1 MEEISHFIEKQWLFG
16 SFCPPPAPH
25 FVPLLGQS
33 IPKFSR
39 TLNITNRHV
48 EATSWEMSEVKCHE
62 EQRSRVPS
70 EWVDK
75 CYMSASCLKTRRM
88 ISLSSGPTEITA
100 GRRAARLSKQTP
112 ARGARGTTES
122 CNLESNQLS
131 MTSVSLSG
139 RRRRDGWRQEMLML
153 GLKLL
158 RLRKWFQQLRGRS
171 KMEK

>member
-1 MEEISHFIEKQWLFG
+1 
-16 SFCPPPAPH
+16 
-25 FVPLLGQS
+25 
-33 IPKFSR
+33 
-39 TLNITNRHV
+39 
-48 EATSWEMSEVKCHE
+48 
-62 EQRSRVPS
+62 
-70 EWVDK
+70 
-75 CYMSASCLKTRRM
+75 MSASCLKTRRM

-158 RLRKWFQQLRGRS
+158 RLRK
-171 KMEK
+171 